1 MADHFTILHVDLATG
16 RGERKAFSG
25 PGRCLGGA
33 GLAAELYDAFGLP
46 FEPAFH
52 PAQPLIFAV
61 GPLTGYFPLM
71 SKAVCAFR
79 SPYNGQYTES
89 YAGGRLA
96 LSLRFA
102 GLDALVL
109 TGAAPTLSALVVGPR
124 RLEMHDV
131 HYLAGR
137 DIFATG
143 RHLRRVGGDAS
154 GHRSIMRIGPA
165 GENLVAYACVNVD
178 TYRHFGRLGAGAVMG
193 AKGLKGIV
201 VNGTSPAP
209 IPQGPAYPKLFKA
222 IHKDLTGTDMMSKYH
237 DLGTAEN
244 LLVLNELS
252 CLPWRN
258 LQQTKRPEIDGIS
271 GEAFAEDLLLRQTAC
286 SGCPVGCIHI
296 GLLRERFAKEHEY
309 LYRQVSYDYEP
320 IFSCGSMLGLGKASE
335 VLAVMDECERQGL
348 DVLSAGVAL
357 AWAAEAT
364 EKGLLGEAQTIVPLR
379 FGQAE
384 GFREAMAHL
393 GAQSND
399 FYMAL
404 GKGALV
410 AAARFGGED
419 FACVLG
425 QEMAGYATGE
435 VYTVSQAL
443 GFRHSHLDAGAYSYD
458 MKAPGKD
465 ADQGKDPAKAVAFM
479 VQDERARVMLS
490 CMTGCLFSRKV
501 YNEDRLAEALAAVGL
516 PGPAQDLDALAG
528 HVQAH
533 RWRLK
538 FQTGYDPDR
547 VRIPKRYLEVVTWKG
562 PMDEQYML
570 DLRKG
575 YATAIRGLAQKAP
588 TAPAPQ
594 EAPGH

>member
-1 MADHFTILHVDLATG
+1 MRGHFTILHVDLATG

-25 PGRCLGGA
+25 PGECLGGA
-33 GLAAELYDAFGLP
+33 GLAAALYDAYGLP
-46 FEPAFH
+46 AEPPHH

-71 SKAVCAFR
+71 SKVCCAFR
-79 SPYNGQYTES
+79 SPYTGQYAES

-96 LSLRFA
+96 LSMRFA

-109 TGAAPTLSALVVGPR
+109 TGAAPVLSALVVGPK
-124 RLEMHDV
+124 RLEMHDA

-143 RHLRRVGGDAS
+143 RHLRRVGGGAS

-165 GENLVAYACVNVD
+165 GENLVPYACVNVD

-201 VNGTSPAP
+201 INGTAPAP
-209 IPQGPAYPKLFKA
+209 IPEGPAYPKLFKG
-222 IHKDLTGTDMMSKYH
+222 IHKDLTGTDMMTKYH

-252 CLPWRN
+252 SLPWRN

-309 LYRQVSYDYEP
+309 LYRQVAYDYEP
-320 IFSCGSMLGLGKASE
+320 IFSCGSMLGLGKASD

-357 AWAAEAT
+357 AWAAEAV
-364 EKGLLGEAQTIVPLR
+364 EKGLVDEAETIVPLR
-379 FGQAE
+379 FGQAH
-384 GFREAMAHL
+384 GFREAMALL
-393 GAQSND
+393 GSRANE
-399 FYMAL
+399 FYTVL
-404 GKGALV
+404 GEGTLA
-410 AAARFGGED
+410 AAARYGGGD

-443 GFRHSHLDAGAYSYD
+443 GFRHSHLDSGAYSYD
-458 MKAPGKD
+458 MSAKD
-465 ADQGKDPAKAVAFM
+465 KDPAKAVDFM
-479 VQDERARVMLS
+479 VTDERARVMLN

-501 YNEDRLAEALAAVGL
+501 YSAQRLAEALESVGL
-516 PGPAQDLDALAG
+516 PGPAADLDALAAR
-528 HVQAH
+528 VQAH

-538 FQTGYDPDR
+538 FQTGYDPDT
-547 VRIPKRYLEVVTWKG
+547 VKIPKRYLEVVTWKG
-562 PMDEQYML
+562 PMDEGYMQR
-570 DLRKG
+570 LRTD
-575 YATAIRGLAQKAP
+575 YALAVRGLAQNAP
-588 TAPAPQ
+588 LVDDGT
-594 EAPGH
+594 GN

>member
-1 MADHFTILHVDLATG
+1 MREQFTILHVDLATG

-25 PGRCLGGA
+25 PGQCLGGA
-33 GLAAELYDAFGLP
+33 GLAAVLYDAFGLP

-71 SKAVCAFR
+71 SKVVCAFR
-79 SPYNGQYTES
+79 SPYTGQYAEA

-96 LSLRFA
+96 LSMRFA

-109 TGAAPTLSALVVGPR
+109 TGTAPVLSALVVGPR
-124 RLEMHDV
+124 RLQMHDV

-137 DIFATG
+137 DVFATG
-143 RHLRRVGGDAS
+143 RHLRRFGRDAS
-154 GHRSIMRIGPA
+154 GHRSILRIGPA
-165 GENLVAYACVNVD
+165 GENLVPYACVNVD

-201 VNGTSPAP
+201 VNGTAPAP
-209 IPQGPAYPKLFKA
+209 IPEGPAYPKLFKA
-222 IHKDLTGTDMMSKYH
+222 IHKDLTGTDMMTKYH

-258 LQQTKRPEIDGIS
+258 LQETKRPEIDGIS

-296 GLLRERFAKEHEY
+296 GLLRERFAKENEY
-309 LYRQVSYDYEP
+309 LYRQVAYDYEP
-320 IFSCGSMLGLGKASE
+320 IFSCGSMLGLGKASD

-364 EKGLLGEAQTIVPLR
+364 EKGLVSEEQTIAPLR

-384 GFREAMAHL
+384 GFRAAMGHL
-393 GAQSND
+393 GAQANE
-399 FYMAL
+399 FYTAL
-404 GKGALV
+404 GRGALV

-443 GFRHSHLDAGAYSYD
+443 GFRHSHLDSGAYAYD
-458 MKAPGKD
+458 MTAPAGD
-465 ADQGKDPAKAVAFM
+465 EGKDPAKAVAWM
-479 VQDERARVMLS
+479 VKDERARVMLN

-501 YNEDRLAEALAAVGL
+501 YSAERLAEALEAVGQTD
-516 PGPAQDLDALAG
+516 AARDLDALSG
-528 HVQAH
+528 RVQAH

-538 FQTGYDPDR
+538 FQTGFDPDT
-547 VRIPKRYLEVVTWKG
+547 VKIPKRYLEVVTWKG
-562 PMDEQYML
+562 PMDADYMQS
-570 DLRKG
+570 LRRD
-575 YATAIRGLAQKAP
+575 YARAVRGLAEDAP
-588 TAPAPQ
+588 PAGN
-594 EAPGH
+594 ASGN